1 MPALPKILVTGAN
14 GQLGTEIHELSAAYP
29 AYEWIFCTRE
39 QMPLDDEKTCIDF
52 LAVTQPQFVVN
63 CAAYTAVDKAELPEE
78 KDSLFAINATTVKA
92 IAAFC
97 KDNNTRFIHIS
108 TDYVFAGTGSVPYKE
123 TDPTDPVNI
132 YGASKLAGE
141 QYITA
146 VNSDAVIIRTAWVYS
161 RYGKNFVKTMLRLM
175 QDKPAI
181 SVVNDQIGTPTYA
194 TDLAQAIITI
204 INTAEWHPGIYHFSN
219 EGIISWFDFA
229 VAIKELSNSNCT
241 VNAIPTSSFPTP
253 AKRPAYSVLDKTR
266 IKTTFGIHINDWR
279 ESLAVC
285 LQKMQNNQATASWLK
300 PVK

>member
-14 GQLGTEIHELSAAYP
+14 GQLGTEINELSVNYP
-29 AYEWIFCTRE
+29 DYEWIFCTRE

-52 LAVTQPQFVVN
+52 LAASQPQFVVN

-78 KDSLFAINATTVKA
+78 KESLFAINATTVKA

-97 KDNNTRFIHIS
+97 KDNDIRLIHIS

-123 TDPTDPVNI
+123 TDSTDPVNI

-141 QYITA
+141 QHITA

-175 QDKPAI
+175 QEKPAI
-181 SVVNDQIGTPTYA
+181 SVVNDQTGTPTYA
-194 TDLAQAIITI
+194 ADLAQAIITI

-229 VAIKELSNSNCT
+229 LAIKELSHSNCT
-241 VNAIPTSSFPTP
+241 VNPIPTSSFPTP
-253 AKRPAYSVLDKTR
+253 AKRPAYSVLDKTK
-266 IKTTFGIHINDWR
+266 IKTTFGIHINNWR
-279 ESLAVC
+279 DSLAGC
-285 LQKMQNNQATASWLK
+285 LQKIQDN
-300 PVK
+300 

>member
-1 MPALPKILVTGAN
+1 MSALPKILVTGAN
-14 GQLGTEIHELSAAYP
+14 GQLGSEINELSVNYP
-29 AYEWIFCTRE
+29 DYEWIFCTRE

-52 LAVTQPQFVVN
+52 LASSQPQFVVN

-78 KDSLFAINATTVKA
+78 KESLFAINATTVKA

-97 KDNNTRFIHIS
+97 KNNNIRLIHIS

-123 TDPTDPVNI
+123 TDATDPVNI

-141 QYITA
+141 QHITA

-175 QDKPAI
+175 QEKPAI
-181 SVVNDQIGTPTYA
+181 SVVNDQTGTPTYA
-194 TDLAQAIITI
+194 ADLAQTIITI

-229 VAIKELSNSNCT
+229 LAIKELSHSNCT
-241 VNAIPTSSFPTP
+241 VNPIPTSSFPTP
-253 AKRPAYSVLDKTR
+253 AKRPAYSVLDKTK
-266 IKTTFGIHINDWR
+266 IKTTFGIHINNWR
-279 ESLAVC
+279 DSLAGC
-285 LQKMQNNQATASWLK
+285 LQKIQDN
-300 PVK
+300 